1 MNRSYQIKCKYMAYS
16 LILGNLV
23 IDHLFAGI
31 NFDARDIFCI
41 EILPHMVSTKFV
53 YSLPKWIK
61 QVLLYYSPY
70 RGDPHIGKFVPD
82 FVISSWKHIGHNLC
96 LHFVRMADAK
106 LYPMPRMCVRP
117 RTLRSPGMSFPTIL
131 TICLYS

>member
-1 MNRSYQIKCKYMAYS
+1 MAYS

-82 FVISSWKHIGHNLC
+82 FVDFSLETRLVFILALRHKLRLSAQEYMHIFNLENRSTISK
-96 LHFVRMADAK
+96 F
-106 LYPMPRMCVRP
+106 
-117 RTLRSPGMSFPTIL
+117 
-131 TICLYS
+131 

>member
-1 MNRSYQIKCKYMAYS
+1 MAYS

-70 RGDPHIGKFVPD
+70 RGDPHIGKFVKFD
-82 FVISSWKHIGHNLC
+82 FVDFKVGNKVGFYPSFKAQITLECSRIQAYCCDIPGEICGSSIW
-96 LHFVRMADAK
+96 
-106 LYPMPRMCVRP
+106 
-117 RTLRSPGMSFPTIL
+117 
-131 TICLYS
+131 

>member
-1 MNRSYQIKCKYMAYS
+1 MDSSTFAGLDS
-16 LILGNLV
+16 LV

-31 NFDARDIFCI
+31 NFDTRDIFCI

-82 FVISSWKHIGHNLC
+82 FVDFKFTNKVG
-96 LHFVRMADAK
+96 F
-106 LYPMPRMCVRP
+106 YPSFKAQI
-117 RTLRSPGMSFPTIL
+117 TLECSRIQAYCKNCRKRHTR
-131 TICLYS
+131 

>member
-31 NFDARDIFCI
+31 NFDTRDIFCI

-82 FVISSWKHIGHNLC
+82 FVDFKVGNKVG
-96 LHFVRMADAK
+96 F
-106 LYPMPRMCVRP
+106 YPSFKAQI
-117 RTLRSPGMSFPTIL
+117 TLECSRIQAYCKNCRKRHTR
-131 TICLYS
+131 

>member
-1 MNRSYQIKCKYMAYS
+1 MAYS

-82 FVISSWKHIGHNLC
+82 FVDFKVGNKVGFYPSFKAQITLECSRIQAYLFQFLETLSSERQPYGESCLC
-96 LHFVRMADAK
+96 VT
-106 LYPMPRMCVRP
+106 Y
-117 RTLRSPGMSFPTIL
+117 GSFKTP
-131 TICLYS
+131 